1 MARVEG
7 ALRMKRV
14 GKFMILAG
22 LASLFIGAITLVLC
36 SMMGQHDY
44 IKIALVMMIYLG
56 VFPMIAGGGLWVSGW
71 IVEGFLNPQ
80 GFE

>member
-1 MARVEG
+1 
-7 ALRMKRV
+7 
-14 GKFMILAG
+14 
-22 LASLFIGAITLVLC
+22 VLC